1 MRYSLITFL
10 IICFSQWGFAQSNKN
25 KASSKKASPIA
36 QLFQGKKSV
45 YTEFGFSANLLLSDL
60 SNQVSGL
67 GIGNQYSLGV
77 NFNTEAKRGFKSLLQ
92 FVKAKENNFRE
103 SKVDT
108 SGSTYYRS
116 FEQEWS
122 MIGFGV
128 ETRNSNRLVNW
139 YWDALL
145 GYAFGQ
151 KSRIQT
157 QDEGID
163 ASLVNSEEP
172 TRSFFYL
179 SLGAGVRKALNK
191 KWTLAG
197 NFRSYALL
205 GSIYGDSLK
214 SKTLILVPMMANIG
228 LEYQF

>member
-1 MRYSLITFL
+1 MSTKKSSS
-10 IICFSQWGFAQSNKN
+10 FSQ
-25 KASSKKASPIA
+25 
-36 QLFQGKKSV
+36 LFEGKKSV
-45 YTEFGFSANLLLSDL
+45 FSELGFSANLLLSDL

-92 FVKAKENNFRE
+92 FVKAKENNFRD
-103 SKVDT
+103 SKVDS

-122 MIGFGV
+122 MLGLGV

-151 KSRIQT
+151 NSRIQT
-157 QDEGID
+157 QDEGVD
-163 ASLVNSEEP
+163 SPLVNLEEQ

-179 SLGAGVRKALNK
+179 SLGAGVRKALTK
-191 KWTLAG
+191 KWTLSG
-197 NFRSYALL
+197 NFRTYALL
-205 GSIYGDSLK
+205 GSVYGDSLK
-214 SKTLILVPMMANIG
+214 SKTLILLPMMANIG
-228 LEYQF
+228 MEYQF